1 MVDSFRNQALAY
13 FYYASL
19 SLEKEDYHVP
29 SLEIDQTK
37 LKLTK
42 PKLEIEIN
50 EVQNEAKNYSI
61 SVVLNVL
68 LLLNKLK
75 ELKN

>member
-29 SLEIDQTK
+29 SPYQ
-37 LKLTK
+37 
-42 PKLEIEIN
+42 IEIN
-50 EVQNEAKNYSI
+50 EEKNEAKNYSI